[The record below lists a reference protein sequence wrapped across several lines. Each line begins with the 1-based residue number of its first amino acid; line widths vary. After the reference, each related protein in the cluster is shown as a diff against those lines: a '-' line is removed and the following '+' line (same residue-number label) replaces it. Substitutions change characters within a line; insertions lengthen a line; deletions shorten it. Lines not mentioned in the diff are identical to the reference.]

1 LIAGNQWRRTRHV
14 FPERVPRRRAHKGG
28 SLNHCSIVNLGLIGW
43 AQAYALQQRVVACRK
58 AGTIADTLLLCEH
71 PHTITLGRNGN
82 LQNLLASD
90 NVLRQKGVELH
101 HTNRGGDITYH
112 GPGQVVG
119 YPIVNLAA
127 IKRDVGWYMRTIE
140 EAMIRA
146 SADFGVT
153 AAREPGKTGIWVEQS
168 GSALP
173 AEKLAAIGV
182 HLSRWVTSHGFAYNV
197 ATDLRYFQL
206 IVPCGIAERK
216 ATSLEKLLGRAVP
229 MADVADRISRH
240 LFAALYAR
248 GYAQRHGPGD
258 RPTQFDMR
266 PLSGVQF
273 LEELQRAERSAPA
286 SLPQTAATPE
296 PSRAALEA
304 VRSDA

>member
-1 LIAGNQWRRTRHV
+1 
-14 FPERVPRRRAHKGG
+14 
-28 SLNHCSIVNLGLIGW
+28 LNYCSIVN
-43 AQAYALQQRVVACRK
+43 ALQQRVVAARK
-58 AGTIADTLLLCEH
+58 AGTISDTVLVCEH

-82 LQNLLASD
+82 LLNLLASE
-90 NVLRQKGVELH
+90 NVLRQKGIELH

-112 GPGQVVG
+112 GPGQLVG
-119 YPIVNLAA
+119 YPIVNLAG

-146 SADFGVT
+146 SAEFGVT
-153 AAREPGKTGIWVEQS
+153 AAREAGKTGIWVEPS
-168 GSALP
+168 GGAVP

-182 HLSRWVTSHGFAYNV
+182 HLSRWVTSHGFAFNV
-197 ATDLRYFQL
+197 ATDLRYFEL

-240 LFAALYAR
+240 FASALYC
-248 GYAQRHGPGD
+248 QRA
-258 RPTQFDMR
+258 FDVR

-273 LEELQRAERSAPA
+273 LEELQRVERSAPA

-296 PSRAALEA
+296 SSGAALQA